1 MVSCIASATSS
12 SFFRYAEATLYMLCT
27 CSSISRQ
34 NASLSPFFAFR
45 IKNSFIVVSIL
56 LYLTGRQEM
65 LCKSFVY
72 VLLLIRRAKHQK
84 GCRFFHK
91 NFRMQKSVRSP
102 NSMSFRR
109 KALPYHLPRLKNPI
123 KKRNPS
129 YENLPS

>member
-34 NASLSPFFAFR
+34 KASLSPFFAFR

-56 LYLTGRQEM
+56 LYLTGHQEM

-91 NFRMQKSVRSP
+91 NFRMQKIPQSHWKGYGSV
-102 NSMSFRR
+102 
-109 KALPYHLPRLKNPI
+109 ACYCTTLQAAWTD
-123 KKRNPS
+123 KKFSWCPA
-129 YENLPS
+129 